1 MANLKETYYI
11 GLYLNKAMKD
21 KGISINGLSSS
32 TGINKNL
39 LRSYLINERMAS
51 VDTIKLI
58 SPVLDK
64 DMCYF
69 TNITSHQIDD
79 LKTMLLISKMDGV
92 NEKDLRYSYKI
103 MSRLVNQCFN
113 MGSLETKIK
122 LNEALFKFIRDDI
135 CNLPWEDNKVS
146 E

>member
-11 GLYLNKAMKD
+11 GLYLNKDMKD

-103 MSRLVNQCFN
+103 MSRLVN
-113 MGSLETKIK
+113 
-122 LNEALFKFIRDDI
+122 
-135 CNLPWEDNKVS
+135 
-146 E
+146 

>member
-1 MANLKETYYI
+1 
-11 GLYLNKAMKD
+11 
-21 KGISINGLSSS
+21 
-32 TGINKNL
+32 
-39 LRSYLINERMAS
+39 MAS

-135 CNLPWEDNKVS
+135 CNLPWEDNKDS

>member
-79 LKTMLLISKMDGV
+79 LKTMLLISKPEEV
-92 NEKDLRYSYKI
+92 NEIDLRYSYKT
-103 MSRLVNQCFN
+103 MSRFVNQIFN
-113 MGSLETKIK
+113 LLSMDGKQKFNESLFNFIK
-122 LNEALFKFIRDDI
+122 EEV
-135 CNLPWEDNKVS
+135 CNLVWEDNKDS